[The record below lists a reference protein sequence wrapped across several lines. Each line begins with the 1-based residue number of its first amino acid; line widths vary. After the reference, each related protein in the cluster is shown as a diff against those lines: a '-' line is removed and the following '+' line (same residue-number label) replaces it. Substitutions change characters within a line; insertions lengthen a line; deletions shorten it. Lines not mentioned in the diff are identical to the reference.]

1 MGALTSS
8 IETSP
13 KTAPPFQIG
22 DDIEFRGWRGRLEP
36 GVNPFGASG
45 TERVMVTD
53 DSGIQYWYDPVSDI
67 VFTSPRFSRASLD
80 LAYQKPDAHI
90 DTRQFV
96 DFDRSAWKRAA
107 DRSFV
112 VSKLKVDLISRW
124 LAPGATVLDVGC
136 HLGLFVMLAQEA
148 GFACAGIDVSAD
160 AIKIGAEQ
168 LGIPSLS
175 ACTLDHAGFEP
186 ESFDGLM
193 IWDVLEHLYD
203 LTNVMQQCATVLKPD
218 GYFFAQ
224 VPNHRGITARLKTLA
239 CKLRIRRGRFDHF
252 GFPWHLYHFSPRSLD
267 VLVRRAG
274 LETVRIRSYS
284 HRSKS
289 GAARRGIPAWINQRI
304 ESLSLSDYLYIVA
317 HKASAARPA
326 TSKPEPPPND

>member
-1 MGALTSS
+1 MQNSS
-8 IETSP
+8 DHST
-13 KTAPPFQIG
+13 KVRHFF
-22 DDIEFRGWRGRLEP
+22 D
-36 GVNPFGASG
+36 
-45 TERVMVTD
+45 ERVAAYDAFYEEPTKFGRWFNRTFRKAVYLRRDHTATLAK
-53 DSGIQYWYDPVSDI
+53 QYGC
-67 VFTSPRFSRASLD
+67 R
-80 LAYQKPDAHI
+80 
-90 DTRQFV
+90 
-96 DFDRSAWKRAA
+96 
-107 DRSFV
+107 
-112 VSKLKVDLISRW
+112 
-124 LAPGATVLDVGC
+124 TVLDVGC

-148 GFACAGIDVSAD
+148 GFACTGIDVSAD

-175 ACTLDHAGFEP
+175 ACTLDHAGFAP
-186 ESFDGLM
+186 ESFDGLV

-224 VPNHRGITARLKTLA
+224 VPNHRGVTARLKTLA
-239 CKLRIRRGRFDHF
+239 CKLRIRRGRFHHF

-289 GAARRGIPAWINQRI
+289 GAAQRGIPAWINQRI
-304 ESLSLSDYLYIVA
+304 ESLALSDYLYIVA
-317 HKASAARPA
+317 RKTGDVQTRAAA
-326 TSKPEPPPND
+326 Q